1 MIVDA
6 HSHVFP
12 EPRGQ
17 VREGPTRDGGYG
29 RMRVGE
35 RLMQLL
41 PPFNPRTEF
50 TTEMLL
56 ANLDWAGVDAA
67 VLLQG
72 TFYGECDGYVAE
84 AVAANP
90 GRLVGA
96 LWCDPWRP
104 GFRRYF
110 EEQVEGGAF
119 AAGKIELSE
128 ETGLTGVHPGAR
140 LDDEEVGWLWPA
152 LEERGMVLTL
162 DLGPPAQEAYQ
173 TEAVRAI
180 AEAHEGLRVVI
191 THLAHPRI
199 DDEAD
204 PELRRRR
211 DEQLALGELPNV
223 WFDFASFPAILAG
236 REEFPCPT
244 AARWLREGLERL
256 GADRIMWGTDQPGML
271 SHLNYDQLLRLAR
284 LHTQHLPARDQALV
298 LGETARRVYFGER
311 KGDEG

>member
-1 MIVDA
+1 MMIVDA

-17 VREGPTRDGGYG
+17 VREGPTRGGGYG

-35 RLMQLL
+35 RMMQLL

-56 ANLDWAGVDAA
+56 ANLDWAGVERA

-72 TFYGECDGYVAE
+72 TYYGECDGYVAE

-96 LWCDPWRP
+96 LWCDPWGQ

-110 EEQVEGGAF
+110 EEQVEGAAF
-119 AAGKIELSE
+119 AAGKIEFSE

-152 LEERGMVLTL
+152 LEARGMVLTL

-180 AEAHEGLRVVI
+180 AEAHEGLRVVL
-191 THLAHPRI
+191 THLAHPRLA
-199 DDEAD
+199 DEAD

-211 DEQLALGELPNV
+211 DQQLALGELPNL

-236 REEFPCPT
+236 LEDFPYPS

-256 GADRIMWGTDQPGML
+256 GAERIMWGTDQPGML
-271 SHLNYDQLLRLAR
+271 SHLNYAQLLRLAR
-284 LHTQHLPARDQALV
+284 LHTQHLPAADRALV
-298 LGETARRVYFGER
+298 LGETARQVYFGES
-311 KGDEG
+311 

>member
-35 RLMQLL
+35 RLMQLM
-41 PPFNPRTEF
+41 PPLNRRTEF

-72 TFYGECDGYVAE
+72 TYYGECDGYVAE

-119 AAGKIELSE
+119 RAGKIEFSE
-128 ETGLTGVHPGAR
+128 DTGLMGVHPGAR
-140 LDDEEVGWLWPA
+140 LDDEEVRWLWPA
-152 LEERGMVLTL
+152 LESRGMVLTL
-162 DLGPPAQEAYQ
+162 DLGPPAQGAYQ
-173 TEAVRAI
+173 TAAVRAI
-180 AEAHEGLRVVI
+180 AEAHEGCASSSPTWPTPGSTTRPTRSCAGAATSNWPSGSGPTSGSTSPPFRPCWPGARTSPI
-191 THLAHPRI
+191 P
-199 DDEAD
+199 
-204 PELRRRR
+204 RRR
-211 DEQLALGELPNV
+211 
-223 WFDFASFPAILAG
+223 AG
-236 REEFPCPT
+236 S
-244 AARWLREGLERL
+244 ARAWSGSARTGSC
-256 GADRIMWGTDQPGML
+256 GARTSPGCC
-271 SHLNYDQLLRLAR
+271 R
-284 LHTQHLPARDQALV
+284 T
-298 LGETARRVYFGER
+298 
-311 KGDEG
+311 

>member
-29 RMRVGE
+29 RMRVGG
-35 RLMQLL
+35 RLMQLM
-41 PPFNPRTEF
+41 PPLNRRTEF
-50 TTEMLL
+50 TVEMLL

-72 TFYGECDGYVAE
+72 TYYGECDGYVAE
-84 AVAANP
+84 AAGRHP
-90 GRLVGA
+90 DRLVGA

-104 GFRRYF
+104 GFRPYF
-110 EEQVEGGAF
+110 EEQV
-119 AAGKIELSE
+119 
-128 ETGLTGVHPGAR
+128 
-140 LDDEEVGWLWPA
+140 
-152 LEERGMVLTL
+152 
-162 DLGPPAQEAYQ
+162 AQGAYQ
-173 TEAVRAI
+173 TAAVRAI
-180 AEAHEGLRVVI
+180 AEAHEGLRIVI
-191 THLAHPRI
+191 AHLAHPRI

-223 WFDFASFPAILAG
+223 WFDFASFPA
-236 REEFPCPT
+236 
-244 AARWLREGLERL
+244 
-256 GADRIMWGTDQPGML
+256 
-271 SHLNYDQLLRLAR
+271 
-284 LHTQHLPARDQALV
+284 LPAGDQTLV
-298 LGETARRVYFGER
+298 LGETARQVYFGDR